1 MMAWV
6 CLPAVGLAVAWEA
19 VAAET
24 FSDSAES
31 AVAAA
36 AAVVVAGAG
45 KPLKWW
51 AEKEAKQDYI
61 LGWSS
66 HSGTICFITIQDIQ
80 V

>member
-1 MMAWV
+1 M
-6 CLPAVGLAVAWEA
+6 
-19 VAAET
+19 AAET